1 MADEQY
7 AAVTREL
14 RRLTRDRKR
23 FPLVYRELTNY
34 GFARNLYGC
43 KPLGLTISGVVLFA
57 SLAGGYARA
66 PEIAPLSYVQPPWI
80 WGIVSSTLMSIAWLM
95 VTKATV
101 KAPADAYANAIVEAL
116 STLAEAGSE
125 VTHAEDED

>member
-1 MADEQY
+1 M
-7 AAVTREL
+7 
-14 RRLTRDRKR
+14 
-23 FPLVYRELTNY
+23 
-34 GFARNLYGC
+34 
-43 KPLGLTISGVVLFA
+43 GLTISGVVLLA
-57 SLAGGYARA
+57 SLAGGYVRA
-66 PEIAPLSYVQPPWI
+66 PEIALLSYVQPPWI

-101 KAPADAYANAIVEAL
+101 KAPADAYANAIIEAL